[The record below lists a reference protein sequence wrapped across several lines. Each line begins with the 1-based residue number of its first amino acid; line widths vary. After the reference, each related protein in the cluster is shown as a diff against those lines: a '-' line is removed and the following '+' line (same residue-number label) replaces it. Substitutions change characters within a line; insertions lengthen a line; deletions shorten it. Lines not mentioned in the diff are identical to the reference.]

1 MTKEEYQIKDYNMKF
16 YLYLALTLF
25 SINTYSQNNMKKI
38 ITTTDAPAPVGPYNQ
53 AILTD
58 GTLYMSGQVAMDVT
72 TKKMII
78 GTIEQET
85 EKVMQNIKA
94 VLNEVDFTFENV
106 IKTTIF
112 ITDMQNFSKVNK
124 SYGKFFNKSTA
135 PARETVEV
143 SALPLGANVEISVI
157 AKKLD

>member
-1 MTKEEYQIKDYNMKF
+1 M
-16 YLYLALTLF
+16 F
-25 SINTYSQNNMKKI
+25 SINTYSQIVLKKI

-94 VLNEVDFTFENV
+94 ILNEVGFTFENV
-106 IKTTIF
+106 IKSTIF

-124 SYGKFFNKSTA
+124 SYGKFFNESTA

-143 SALPLGANVEISVI
+143 SALELGANVEISVI

>member
-94 VLNEVDFTFENV
+94 ILNEEDFTFENV

-124 SYGKFFNKSTA
+124 SYGKFFNESTA